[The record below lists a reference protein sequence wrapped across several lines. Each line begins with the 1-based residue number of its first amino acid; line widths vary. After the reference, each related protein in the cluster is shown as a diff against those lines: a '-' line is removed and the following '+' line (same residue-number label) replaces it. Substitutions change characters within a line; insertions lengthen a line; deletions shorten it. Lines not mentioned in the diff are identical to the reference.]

1 MKTDFISIADHSR
14 EWIENIFELA
24 AEIKV
29 KLKNGEAYQPL
40 KGKSLVM
47 IFQKPSAR
55 TRVSFELGMWQLGGY
70 AIYLAPSDIQMGK
83 REATKDIARLFSRYN
98 DGIMAR
104 LFDHKDMIDLAKYAD
119 IPVINGLTD
128 LLHPCQ
134 IMADLFT
141 IKEHLGRITDFKIV
155 FLGDGNNVAH
165 SWINIAGK
173 IPFHFVLSC
182 PGGYEPRRE
191 ILDAARAENVGKIEI
206 IHDPYEAV
214 KGADVLYTDV
224 WASMGQEEEQAK
236 RDRDFRNHQVNTRLV
251 SNAKP
256 GYKFMHCLPAHRGS
270 EVTDEVIDSSNSI
283 VFDEAENRL
292 HVQKAIMVTLMG

>member
-14 EWIENIFELA
+14 EWIEDIFNLTA
-24 AEIKV
+24 DIKA
-29 KLKNGEAYQPL
+29 KLKNGETSELL
-40 KGKSLVM
+40 KGKSLAM

-55 TRVSFELGMWQLGGY
+55 TRVSFELGMRQLGGH
-70 AIYLAPSDIQMGK
+70 AIYLAPSDIQMGR
-83 REATKDIARLFSRYN
+83 REATKDIAKLFSRYN

-104 LFDHKDMIDLAKYAD
+104 LFGHKDILELAEYAS

-165 SWINIAGK
+165 SWINIAGR
-173 IPFHFVLSC
+173 IPFHFVLCC
-182 PGGYEPRRE
+182 PEGYEPDRE
-191 ILDAARAENVGKIEI
+191 IVDAAQDANVGKIEV

-214 KGADVLYTDV
+214 QDADVIYTDI

-236 RDRDFRNHQVNTRLV
+236 RERDFRDFQVNTRLV
-251 SNAKP
+251 SHAKP

-270 EVTDEVIDSSNSI
+270 EVTDEIIDSTNSI

>member
-14 EWIENIFELA
+14 EWIEDIFELT
-24 AEIKV
+24 AEIKT
-29 KLKNGEAYQPL
+29 KLKNGETYQPL

-83 REATKDIARLFSRYN
+83 REATKDLAQLFSRYN

-104 LFDHKDMIDLAKYAD
+104 LFDHKDMIELAEYAAV
-119 IPVINGLTD
+119 PVINGLTD

-141 IKEHLGRITDFKIV
+141 LKEHLGRITDFKIV

-173 IPFHFVLSC
+173 IPFHLVLCC
-182 PGGYEPRRE
+182 PEGYEPVWE
-191 ILDAARAENVGKIEI
+191 IVDAAQAENVGKIEVV
-206 IHDPYEAV
+206 HDPYEAV
-214 KGADVLYTDV
+214 QGADVLYTDV
-224 WASMGQEEEQAK
+224 WASMGQEVEQAK
-236 RDRDFRNHQVNTRLV
+236 RDRDFRNYKVNKKLV

-256 GYKFMHCLPAHRGS
+256 GYKFMHCLPAHRGA

>member
-1 MKTDFISIADHSR
+1 MKRDFISIADYSR
-14 EWIENIFELA
+14 DWVEEIFKMTENIKA
-24 AEIKV
+24 KQ
-29 KLKNGEAYQPL
+29 KNGEVYHPL
-40 KGKSLVM
+40 KNKNLVM

-55 TRVSFELGMWQLGGY
+55 TRVSFEIGMWQLGGY
-70 AIYLAPSDIQMGK
+70 ALFLAPADIQLGK

-104 LFDHKDMIDLAKYAD
+104 LFAHKDMLDLAAHSH

-155 FLGDGNNVAH
+155 FMGDGNNVAH
-165 SWINIAGK
+165 SWLNMASN

-182 PGGYEPRRE
+182 PKGYEPDQTVLE
-191 ILDAARAENVGKIEI
+191 AALAADVGKIEI
-206 IHDPYEAV
+206 VHDPFDAV
-214 KGADVLYTDV
+214 KDADVIYTDV
-224 WASMGQEEEQAK
+224 WASMGQEEEQKK
-236 RDRDFRNHQVNTRLV
+236 RDKDFRNYQVNANLM
-251 SNAKP
+251 SMAKP
-256 GYKFMHCLPAHRGS
+256 DCKFMHCLPAHRGS
-270 EVTDEVIDSSNSI
+270 EVTDEVVDSENSI

-292 HVQKAIMVTLMG
+292 HVQKAIMVDLMG